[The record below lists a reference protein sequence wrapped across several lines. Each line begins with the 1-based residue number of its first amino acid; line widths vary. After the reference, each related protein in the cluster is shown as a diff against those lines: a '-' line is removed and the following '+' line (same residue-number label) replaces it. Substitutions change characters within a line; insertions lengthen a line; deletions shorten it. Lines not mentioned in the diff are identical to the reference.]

1 MEKLQID
8 RIFLNYQTKIYD
20 IIICQNKPYVI
31 VAQIPHKDR
40 DIYIDYVLSYNDML
54 KYIINLKKLLHYLY
68 KIYHNNSYI
77 NNIGVIATLHSLNNY
92 FLINPGVSDYTD
104 SQEFNFFIYDRT
116 KENLVILLK
125 KLYETINSLKMKC
138 YENMYHS

>member
-20 IIICQNKPYVI
+20 IIICHNKPYVI
-31 VAQIPHKDR
+31 VTQIPHKDGY
-40 DIYIDYVLSYNDML
+40 IYIAYVLSYNDML

-68 KIYHNNSYI
+68 KIHDNNSYI

-92 FLINPGVSDYTD
+92 FLINAGVSDYTD
-104 SQEFNFFIYDRT
+104 SQKFNFFIYDRT
-116 KENLVILLK
+116 KENLVILIK
-125 KLYETINSLKMKC
+125 ELYETINSLKIKC
-138 YENMYHS
+138 YESMYKS

>member
-8 RIFLNYQTKIYD
+8 RIILNYQTKIYD

-40 DIYIDYVLSYNDML
+40 YIYIAYVLSYNDML

-77 NNIGVIATLHSLNNY
+77 NNIGVIATLHSLNDY
-92 FLINPGVSDYTD
+92 FLINACVSDYTD
-104 SQEFNFFIYDRT
+104 SQKFNFFIYDRT
-116 KENLVILLK
+116 KENLVILIK
-125 KLYETINSLKMKC
+125 KIYETINSLKMKC
-138 YENMYHS
+138 YESMYNS